1 MRVLLIIPTHQYKF
15 TYPTFLSL
23 TDFPTGFAYLAAA
36 LKSAGNEIYG
46 LNLNNILGYQS
57 AYEMISTEI
66 RHKLR
71 EIEPELICLGG
82 LCTDFTFLKDAM
94 HIIRRLAPHI
104 PIVCGGGIVTYDAE
118 FIFKTLRPDFC
129 IIGEGEEILVELVNT
144 LKRSS
149 YDYDRI
155 ANLGYWKDGRPV
167 FTRQDFNY
175 GDINLRK
182 IPDYEPF
189 GIDEMLDIFS
199 IAARP
204 LYRYTQ
210 QNPRPMS
217 IVTARSCPFNCTFCV
232 HQQGLPYRARTVDN
246 IMQEI
251 AVLYERYHFNILIIL
266 DELFAVNKQRLK
278 EFCLSLLEA
287 RRTKKWD
294 FDWLFQTH
302 PSASLDVETLTLAK
316 KAGCYFFSY
325 GLESASPRVL
335 KSMNKRSSVSKI
347 TEAIPIANEV
357 GVGFGGNFI
366 FGDVAET
373 EETICETLDF
383 FKRYCQDIHITLG
396 SIQPYPGSQIFQHCL
411 QCGIIR
417 DKLEFYET
425 IDEDVWNMTS
435 MSDGVWFPWI
445 CLLIFFALSSPWVKT
460 TDVEWYEDELQ
471 TAEHPM
477 VVYSQ
482 KLICKIRVRCP
493 YCGNITYY
501 REIAKNFKGG
511 QGKDI
516 PCVGSKSFLLK
527 IKSLFPRKRIR
538 IVLRLFL
545 KSPLWYF
552 LHFRHRRMF
561 KALKE
566 TMADK
571 AGEGRFFVTGCPHC
585 NKMIKVRLPVKDA
598 RSKLGFMFKQL
609 LLNVI

>member
-1 MRVLLIIPTHQYKF
+1 MPTHQYKF
-15 TYPTFLSL
+15 TYPAFLSV

-36 LKSAGNEIYG
+36 LKSAGNEVFG

-57 AYEMISTEI
+57 AYKMISAEI
-66 RHKLR
+66 RHTLS
-71 EIEPELICLGG
+71 EVEPELICLGG
-82 LCTDFTFLKDAM
+82 LCTDFKFLKDAM
-94 HIIRRLAPHI
+94 YIIRTLAPNI
-104 PIVCGGGIVTYDAE
+104 PIVCGGGIVTHDAE

-129 IIGEGEEILVELVNT
+129 VISEGEEILIELVDT

-155 ANLGYWKDGRPV
+155 ANLGYWKDGTQV

-189 GIDEMLDIFS
+189 GINEMLNTYS
-199 IAARP
+199 LAARS
-204 LYRYTQ
+204 LYRYTRP
-210 QNPRPMS
+210 NPRPMS
-217 IVTARSCPFNCTFCV
+217 IVTARSCPFKCTFCV
-232 HQQGLPYRARTVDN
+232 HHQGPPYRARTVDN

-266 DELFAVNKQRLK
+266 DELFAVNKKRMR
-278 EFCLSLLEA
+278 EFCIGLLEA
-287 RRTKKWD
+287 RRIKKWD

-335 KSMNKRSSVSKI
+335 ISMNKRSSVPKI
-347 TEAIPIANEV
+347 VETISIANEV

-373 EETICETLDF
+373 EETIYETIDF
-383 FKRYCQDIHITLG
+383 FKCYCQDIHINLG
-396 SIQPYPGSQIFQHCL
+396 SIQPYPGSQLFQQCL
-411 QCGIIR
+411 QRGIIR

-445 CLLIFFALSSPWVKT
+445 YLLIFFALSFPWVKT
-460 TDVEWYEDELQ
+460 TDAQWYEDELQ
-471 TAEHPM
+471 TARHPM
-477 VVYSQ
+477 VVYSK
-482 KLICKIRVRCP
+482 KLICKIWVRCP

-501 REIAKNFKGG
+501 HELAKNFKGG

-516 PCVGSKSFLLK
+516 PFVGAKSFLSK
-527 IKSLFPRKRIR
+527 IKSLFPWKRIK
-538 IVLRLFL
+538 IVLQLFL
-545 KSPLWYF
+545 RSPLWYF
-552 LHFRHRRMF
+552 LHFRHHRMF
-561 KALKE
+561 KVLKE
-566 TMADK
+566 TMVDK
-571 AGEGRFFVTGCPHC
+571 AEGNSSFVTGCPHC

-598 RSKLGFMFKQL
+598 GSKFGFMFKQL
-609 LLNVI
+609 LLKVI